1 MPFSRTSASV
11 VQEILFL
18 WTHFLV
24 RPNSQIRFCYGSC
37 TVLTQ
42 NDLWDSEREKL
53 SEWLLIRSPTWCCI
67 KRDSFCLKVQLVI
80 KHYFFQ
86 SLSGVEPVLF
96 AFCKSCERRSCS
108 SQWGQ
113 SWGRRDV
120 LEERWR
126 CCLHRRQ
133 HRRGQHRPV
142 QFQLR
147 SQPVILLSWCNYKLT
162 FIWLMVLPGNFKGWS
177 TTTERLKSITVLG
190 QLQERF
196 LWLKKTALFCAAL
209 NSTLSCLPI
218 QLPQEGAPSSG

>member
-1 MPFSRTSASV
+1 MTCGTQRERSFQKGSSLGLLLGAVSRGTVFVWKCSWSSNTIFSSLCLEWSLCYLHSV
-11 VQEILFL
+11 S
-18 WTHFLV
+18 H
-24 RPNSQIRFCYGSC
+24 G
-37 TVLTQ
+37 
-42 NDLWDSEREKL
+42 
-53 SEWLLIRSPTWCCI
+53 
-67 KRDSFCLKVQLVI
+67 
-80 KHYFFQ
+80 
-86 SLSGVEPVLF
+86 
-96 AFCKSCERRSCS
+96 ERRSCTCS

-133 HRRGQHRPV
+133 HKWSQHRPV
-142 QFQLR
+142 QFQLW

-209 NSTLSCLPI
+209 NSTLPCLPI